1 MKNRKITIIL
11 ISLIILIGSV
21 IFFVYKKDKKVYEDI
36 KENKIT
42 LAIMVE
48 KGTGKYVEY
57 KSKEWPKYGYKYV
70 KAECVDRD
78 RNNIG
83 NLITYD
89 ALTYEARMKS
99 TRTAF
104 CTLYFD
110 KDNSAP
116 VISDESFYVG
126 ESIDQEYTNK
136 INEEVHIKI
145 DDDDVIEYCLSLDS
159 DSRSCNNNWNTI
171 PELTDGWF
179 TVSSFNLGNTD
190 GTKIVYLYLKDEARN
205 ISSKEDSI
213 VLDTTNPTCKLWGES
228 TSWTKNNRT
237 IRWGCED
244 ATSGCKAGEVGN
256 KEYNTTTKTST
267 IQYEIEDNAKNKI
280 TCNLTANVYVDKTA
294 PTCGTSWSGGSTTWT
309 KDNRTLSISCS
320 DGTNQSG
327 CSQASYS
334 QTYSTTT
341 KVAKPSVTISDAAGN
356 TKVCTASTDQNVYVD
371 KTAPTCGTSW
381 SGGSTTWTKDNR
393 TLSIS
398 CSDGTNQSGC
408 SQASYSQTYST
419 TTKVA
424 KPSVTISDVAGNT
437 RVCTASTD
445 QNVYVDKEAPTLNV
459 TNTSN
464 GSSYS
469 GAWTKYNISSALT
482 FSDSNSGINASS
494 LKWGTDGTTWTAI
507 SNTSTTGYNDTWSSE
522 RNGTGYYQ
530 ICDVAGNCASKNFT
544 VKIDKTNPTI
554 SVSNKTADG
563 STYSGKCTTQN
574 VNSTV
579 TYSDS
584 SSGINASTFAW
595 SDDNSTWHTISG
607 ASTTT
612 GTDTWS
618 SNRSQTVYYRICD
631 NATNCNTVSFYLDK
645 RSSCGG
651 GGGGG
656 GGGSTGEAC
665 SFSKKFYLNE
675 ESDVQITA
683 TCSGTKEVTY
693 KPCMF
698 DGRSGSRT
706 VVRCTGATCIYGG
719 RTYASGVSTTI
730 SQSSC
735 LVAI

>member
-21 IFFVYKKDKKVYEDI
+21 IFFVYRKDEKVYEDI

-280 TCNLTANVYVDKTA
+280 TCNLTANVYVDKA
-294 PTCGTSWSGGSTTWT
+294 
-309 KDNRTLSISCS
+309 
-320 DGTNQSG
+320 
-327 CSQASYS
+327 
-334 QTYSTTT
+334 
-341 KVAKPSVTISDAAGN
+341 
-356 TKVCTASTDQNVYVD
+356 
-371 KTAPTCGTSW
+371 
-381 SGGSTTWTKDNR
+381 
-393 TLSIS
+393 
-398 CSDGTNQSGC
+398 
-408 SQASYSQTYST
+408 
-419 TTKVA
+419 
-424 KPSVTISDVAGNT
+424 
-437 RVCTASTD
+437 
-445 QNVYVDKEAPTLNV
+445 APTLNV

-656 GGGSTGEAC
+656 GGSSGGGSTGNAC
-665 SFSKKFYLNE
+665 SYSKYFPKDDDSN
-675 ESDVQITA
+675 VKVRA
-683 TCSGTKEVTY
+683 TCTGTILELDLPCILSLSHWGKKHYVTCSFATCTYGGVTY
-693 KPCMF
+693 A
-698 DGRSGSRT
+698 
-706 VVRCTGATCIYGG
+706 TGD
-719 RTYASGVSTTI
+719 SNQI
-730 SQSSC
+730 SVSSC
-735 LVAI
+735 S

>member
-21 IFFVYKKDKKVYEDI
+21 IFFVYRKDEKVYEDI

-42 LAIMVE
+42 LAIMIE

-57 KSKEWPKYGYKYV
+57 RSRTWPKSGYRYS

-78 RNNIG
+78 RKNIG

-89 ALTYEARMKS
+89 ALTYTAYMKS

-116 VISDESFYVG
+116 VISDGSFYVG

-136 INEEVHIKI
+136 VNEEVHIKI
-145 DDDDVIEYCLSLDS
+145 EDDDVIEYCLSLDS

-179 TVSSFNLGNTD
+179 TVPSFNLGNTD
-190 GTKIVYLYLKDEARN
+190 GTKVVYLYLKDGARN
-205 ISSKEDSI
+205 ISSKDDSI
-213 VLDTTNPTCKLWGES
+213 VLDATNPTCKLWGES

-237 IRWGCED
+237 IKWGCED
-244 ATSGCKAGEVGN
+244 ATSGCKAGEIGN

-341 KVAKPSVTISDAAGN
+341 KVAKPSVTISD
-356 TKVCTASTDQNVYVD
+356 TV
-371 KTAPTCGTSW
+371 
-381 SGGSTTWTKDNR
+381 
-393 TLSIS
+393 
-398 CSDGTNQSGC
+398 
-408 SQASYSQTYST
+408 
-419 TTKVA
+419 
-424 KPSVTISDVAGNT
+424 GNT

-445 QNVYVDKEAPTLNV
+445 QNVYVDKTDPTLNV

-656 GGGSTGEAC
+656 GGSSGGGSTGNAC
-665 SFSKKFYLNE
+665 SYSKYFPKDDDTN
-675 ESDVQITA
+675 VKVRA
-683 TCSGTKEVTY
+683 TCTGTILELDLPCIISFSHWGKKHYVTCSFATCTYGGVTY
-693 KPCMF
+693 A
-698 DGRSGSRT
+698 
-706 VVRCTGATCIYGG
+706 TGD
-719 RTYASGVSTTI
+719 SNQI
-730 SQSSC
+730 SVSSC
-735 LVAI
+735 S

>member
-1 MKNRKITIIL
+1 M
-11 ISLIILIGSV
+11 ISLIVLIGSV
-21 IFFVYKKDKKVYEDI
+21 IFFVYRKDEKVYEDI

-42 LAIMVE
+42 LAIMIE

-57 KSKEWPKYGYKYV
+57 RSRTWPKSGYRYS

-78 RNNIG
+78 RKNIE
-83 NLITYD
+83 NFIVYD
-89 ALTYEARMKS
+89 ALTYTAYMKS

-116 VISDESFYVG
+116 VISDGSFYVG

-136 INEEVHIKI
+136 VNEEVHIKI
-145 DDDDVIEYCLSLDS
+145 EDDDVIEYCLSLDS

-179 TVSSFNLGNTD
+179 TVPAFNLGNTD
-190 GTKIVYLYLKDEARN
+190 GTKVVYLYLKDGARN
-205 ISSKEDSI
+205 ISSKDDSI

-237 IRWGCED
+237 IKWGCED
-244 ATSGCKAGEVGN
+244 ATSGCKVGEVGN

-280 TCNLTANVYVDKTA
+280 TCNLTANVYVDKT
-294 PTCGTSWSGGSTTWT
+294 T
-309 KDNRTLSISCS
+309 
-320 DGTNQSG
+320 
-327 CSQASYS
+327 
-334 QTYSTTT
+334 
-341 KVAKPSVTISDAAGN
+341 
-356 TKVCTASTDQNVYVD
+356 
-371 KTAPTCGTSW
+371 
-381 SGGSTTWTKDNR
+381 
-393 TLSIS
+393 
-398 CSDGTNQSGC
+398 
-408 SQASYSQTYST
+408 
-419 TTKVA
+419 
-424 KPSVTISDVAGNT
+424 
-437 RVCTASTD
+437 
-445 QNVYVDKEAPTLNV
+445 PTLNV

-507 SNTSTTGYNDTWSSE
+507 SNTSTTGYNDTWSGE

-563 STYSGKCTTQN
+563 STYSGNCTTQN

-645 RSSCGG
+645 RNSCGG

-656 GGGSTGEAC
+656 GGSSGGGSTGNAC
-665 SFSKKFYLNE
+665 SYSKYFPKDDDSN
-675 ESDVQITA
+675 VKVRA
-683 TCSGTKEVTY
+683 TCTGTILELDLPCIISLSHWGKKHYVTCSFATCTYGGVTY
-693 KPCMF
+693 A
-698 DGRSGSRT
+698 
-706 VVRCTGATCIYGG
+706 TGD
-719 RTYASGVSTTI
+719 SNQI
-730 SQSSC
+730 SVSSC
-735 LVAI
+735 S